1 MNKGEQNKVL
11 HNSTAKTSK
20 IPTENQNNQ
29 NLNENQSE
37 NLLPEKPAPLNLPT
51 TPQHPME
58 ASTPIVEPPCRSCV
72 YDTLPEPEPNTGHGF
87 RARLA
92 PGAYRRLNQG
102 LDVNTMFT
110 DDLEDDLNE
119 LGGADQYNSAENESL
134 DLPDSWALAG
144 SMDEE
149 PASLQEALEGPDGE
163 DWQKGLDKE
172 LGRLEAVTNA
182 CTRTM
187 SH

>member
-1 MNKGEQNKVL
+1 MNEGEQDKVL
-11 HNSTAKTSK
+11 HNSTAKTSE
-20 IPTENQNNQ
+20 IPAENQNNQ
-29 NLNENQSE
+29 NSNENQREYS
-37 NLLPEKPAPLNLPT
+37 LPENPAPLNSPT

-58 ASTPIVEPPCRSCV
+58 ASTPIVEPPRRSRVC
-72 YDTLPEPEPNTGHGF
+72 DTLPEPELNTGCGF

-102 LDVNTMFT
+102 LDVNTVLT

-119 LGGADQYNSAENESL
+119 LGGADRYNLAENKFL

-149 PASLQEALEGPDGE
+149 PTSLQEALEGPDGE
-163 DWQKGLDKE
+163 DW
-172 LGRLEAVTNA
+172 
-182 CTRTM
+182 
-187 SH
+187 